1 MFGADRLGTRVVLG
15 NREKEE
21 IRIWRQEFPQ
31 NPTLIEERAPV
42 VDAAISLDGRW
53 LFSAV
58 EDQSLPAG
66 SGRAAR
72 VWDLASGELAKQFDG
87 NIGFAGVGRFSS
99 DGKWLAII
107 GETNQVVSTST
118 WQPPAPTPND
128 LIEMSF
134 SHSGQFLAG
143 AFRSRITL
151 YSFPKIAELCT
162 IDAPYDFADDFYQV
176 AFSAD
181 DTKLA
186 ILSYNGAVHLLDIPR
201 LREGLR
207 SIGLDWDSAAPNPAS
222 QTEKAAEPL
231 KMRIIEK

>member
-143 AFRSRITL
+143 PLGRESLSIHSQKSLSCAPSMRHMISRMIFIKLLLVPMTQSWPFFPIT
-151 YSFPKIAELCT
+151 
-162 IDAPYDFADDFYQV
+162 AP
-176 AFSAD
+176 
-181 DTKLA
+181 
-186 ILSYNGAVHLLDIPR
+186 
-201 LREGLR
+201 
-207 SIGLDWDSAAPNPAS
+207 SIC
-222 QTEKAAEPL
+222 
-231 KMRIIEK
+231 